1 MGCFFMRRRQ
11 DVAGNR
17 EASKE
22 AARKETETMDETLEY
37 SPDVEREELMAQ
49 AELGRKYRASND
61 VLDEIVAEQQA
72 HIIRQLESA
81 DLHSDNDA
89 VGLVLYLRVLRVFRD
104 TIKSRID
111 SGELA
116 EKELMRD
123 GD

>member
-1 MGCFFMRRRQ
+1 
-11 DVAGNR
+11 
-17 EASKE
+17 
-22 AARKETETMDETLEY
+22 MDETLEY

-49 AELGRKYRASND
+49 AELGRKYRAAND
-61 VLDEIVAEQQA
+61 VLAEIVAEQQA

-116 EKELMRD
+116 EKELMKD

>member
-1 MGCFFMRRRQ
+1 
-11 DVAGNR
+11 
-17 EASKE
+17 
-22 AARKETETMDETLEY
+22 MDETLEY

-49 AELGRKYRASND
+49 AELGRKYRAAND
-61 VLDEIVAEQQA
+61 VLAEIVAEQQA

-89 VGLVLYLRVLRVFRD
+89 VGLVLSLRVLRVFRD

>member
-1 MGCFFMRRRQ
+1 MAC
-11 DVAGNR
+11 NR
-17 EASKE
+17 EASTE

-49 AELGRKYRASND
+49 AELGRKYRAAND
-61 VLDEIVAEQQA
+61 VLAEIVAEQQA

-116 EKELMRD
+116 EKELMKD

>member
-1 MGCFFMRRRQ
+1 
-11 DVAGNR
+11 
-17 EASKE
+17 
-22 AARKETETMDETLEY
+22 MDETLEY

-49 AELGRKYRASND
+49 AELGRKYRAAND
-61 VLDEIVAEQQA
+61 VLDKIVAEQQA